1 MSTFYC
7 MWGRIMKK
15 RKYILIALIIFMIG
29 VIATGLYIG
38 NKSLKLN
45 TNSTENM
52 VQQEKQKKDSK
63 KKEKSLVEDNQDSDW
78 DNKSKAD
85 LEKENRNKSRS
96 DTVKEVEKTEVQ
108 AEKNPEGDTPFIKG
122 MDEDESSKNND
133 KKNSSSDKTS
143 NESNNKRKEE
153 SFNTPFVPAD
163 DE

>member
-1 MSTFYC
+1 
-7 MWGRIMKK
+7 MKK

-63 KKEKSLVEDNQDSDW
+63 KMENSLVEDNQDSDW

-85 LEKENRNKSRS
+85 LEKENKNESRS
-96 DTVKEVEKTEVQ
+96 GTVKEVEKTEVQ
-108 AEKNPEGDTPFIKG
+108 AEKNSEGDTPFIKG
-122 MDEDESSKNND
+122 TDEDESSKNND

-143 NESNNKRKEE
+143 NDSNNKRKEE

>member
-1 MSTFYC
+1 MSTFCC

-63 KKEKSLVEDNQDSDW
+63 KRENSLVEDNQDSDW

-85 LEKENRNKSRS
+85 LEKENKNESRS
-96 DTVKEVEKTEVQ
+96 GTVKE
-108 AEKNPEGDTPFIKG
+108 AEKNSEGDTPFIKG
-122 MDEDESSKNND
+122 TDEDESSKNND

-143 NESNNKRKEE
+143 NDSNNKRKEE